1 MIVDTEE
8 LAKGVLAYT
17 EYQISMPDGNEARLA
32 FTFGDL
38 TSDSIPAKYARMQG
52 ALAYGLVFI
61 ADLPDAPEFPL
72 LWTQGQRFIAVTG
85 AEGDREITE
94 NLTTIVARFMAIFFA
109 DIAPIAPELAAVK
122 MLVPMAANDHSRI

>member
-17 EYQISMPDGNEARLA
+17 EYQIAMPDGNEARLA

-38 TSDSIPAKYARMQG
+38 TSDSIPTKYARTQG
-52 ALAYGLVFI
+52 ALAYGLLFI

-72 LWTQGQRFIAVTG
+72 LWTQEQRFVAVTG
-85 AEGDREITE
+85 AEGDRE
-94 NLTTIVARFMAIFFA
+94 LTGTLQRSLLWLYDGVMR
-109 DIAPIAPELAAVK
+109 PEPEAAEG
-122 MLVPMAANDHSRI
+122 AALSSSREEMP